1 MQFFLPF
8 PTIHQ
13 QKPSSSPTAE
23 QVRHLNKCQ
32 AWTTAWVNAGCVMIK
47 DATGEMCS
55 AAPCSSGVQ
64 PALCRWA
71 EGPSTFCACGAR
83 NNSNAPLAPRWIQ
96 ISERRG
102 LQATVLIPSLED
114 PCVDPIDV
122 ELPRCQQNTLCRRHS
137 AACCLTTRA
146 NLDWNVSNTKE

>member
-55 AAPCSSGVQ
+55 AAPGSSGVQ
-64 PALCRWA
+64 
-71 EGPSTFCACGAR
+71 
-83 NNSNAPLAPRWIQ
+83 
-96 ISERRG
+96 
-102 LQATVLIPSLED
+102 IPSLRCAAEPKDPALSVPAGPETAATPPWHQGGYRFQNVED
-114 PCVDPIDV
+114 CKR
-122 ELPRCQQNTLCRRHS
+122 LF
-137 AACCLTTRA
+137 
-146 NLDWNVSNTKE
+146 